1 MDLPKI
7 FLLKT
12 STSNRGFT
20 LIEILIVLAI
30 LAGIIAVGMPRLR
43 LNNNNIKK
51 VVRDLTVLTKEVRN
65 QSRLKSMTHRLVFKL
80 EGNEHSYW
88 VESATGQVL
97 AQSEDE
103 LKKIS
108 EMSEDERP
116 VSPFQKSTKFFKK
129 DRVLPAPYYFARIET
144 VNRPTPV
151 ENGMAYIYFSPE
163 GLVEQSVIQITDRK
177 NMTWSLIL
185 NPLTGQADIV
195 EKAFSLKDLL
205 AK

>member
-7 FLLKT
+7 SLLKT
-12 STSNRGFT
+12 STNNRGFT

-51 VVRDLTVLTKEVRN
+51 VVRDLTVLTKEIRN

-88 VESATGQVL
+88 VEYATGQVL

-103 LKKIS
+103 LKKIA
-108 EMSEDERP
+108 EMSEEDRP
-116 VSPFQKSTKFFKK
+116 ANPFQKSTKFFKK
-129 DRVLPAPYYFARIET
+129 DRILPAPYYFARIET
-144 VNRPTPV
+144 SNRPTPV

-195 EKAFSLKDLL
+195 EKAFSIKDLL

>member
-7 FLLKT
+7 FRQKT
-12 STSNRGFT
+12 SINNKGFT

-30 LAGIIAVGMPRLR
+30 LAGIIAVGMPKLR
-43 LNNNNIKK
+43 LNNNNVKK
-51 VVRDLTVLTKEVRN
+51 IVRDMTVLTKEIRN

-88 VESATGQVL
+88 VESGNGQVL
-97 AQSEDE
+97 AMSEEE
-103 LKKIS
+103 LKKYQ
-108 EMSEDERP
+108 ELSEDERP
-116 VSPFQKSTKFFKK
+116 VNPFQKSTKFFKK
-129 DRVLPAPYYFARIET
+129 DRVLPSPLSFASIET
-144 VNRPTPV
+144 ANRPTPV

-205 AK
+205 SK